1 MSELWS
7 KGAKELGAMVAA
19 GEVRPSELV
28 DAHIERVKAVNPALN
43 AMVNPRF
50 EAAREEA
57 AAADLVQAKAR
68 EGELP
73 PLFGVPCTIKE
84 FFAFEGMPHTG
95 GILARRDVVAAEDA
109 TLVARIKEAGAIVMG
124 STNAPEG
131 GLWMETHNLL
141 YGRTNNPWN
150 VAHTCGGSSGGE
162 AALIAAGA
170 SPFGLGSDIGGS
182 IRIPAAMC
190 GVVGHKPS
198 GRLIPT
204 TGHFPP
210 ALGDAGAYLCAGPL
224 ARKVEDVALLTDLW
238 RGPDGRDA
246 ICVDQ
251 PRAPLFDDLRGVTVL
266 PIETNGRVRVRA
278 DMRVAVDDAARALA
292 DRGATVIHRDFPRM
306 KKALRIWSSMLSV
319 ATDIHYGEVLGG
331 GRPIPIWSELLR
343 LPFGGAHHSYP
354 ALILAAVD
362 QLTAPFSGWMAKH
375 VETGIALQ
383 AELEEAMG
391 PRGVILHPPYSRP
404 APRHNFPWLTPFDAS
419 CTALFNVMEFPV
431 TQVPIRLSKEGL
443 PIGVQVAGCRGQDAV
458 TLSVALAL
466 EEDFGGWQRA
476 DPPV

>member
-170 SPFGLGSDIGGS
+170 SST
-182 IRIPAAMC
+182 R
-190 GVVGHKPS
+190 
-198 GRLIPT
+198 
-204 TGHFPP
+204 
-210 ALGDAGAYLCAGPL
+210 
-224 ARKVEDVALLTDLW
+224 
-238 RGPDGRDA
+238 
-246 ICVDQ
+246 
-251 PRAPLFDDLRGVTVL
+251 
-266 PIETNGRVRVRA
+266 
-278 DMRVAVDDAARALA
+278 
-292 DRGATVIHRDFPRM
+292 
-306 KKALRIWSSMLSV
+306 
-319 ATDIHYGEVLGG
+319 
-331 GRPIPIWSELLR
+331 
-343 LPFGGAHHSYP
+343 
-354 ALILAAVD
+354 
-362 QLTAPFSGWMAKH
+362 
-375 VETGIALQ
+375 
-383 AELEEAMG
+383 
-391 PRGVILHPPYSRP
+391 SRF
-404 APRHNFPWLTPFDAS
+404 R
-419 CTALFNVMEFPV
+419 E
-431 TQVPIRLSKEGL
+431 
-443 PIGVQVAGCRGQDAV
+443 AV
-458 TLSVALAL
+458 TT
-466 EEDFGGWQRA
+466 
-476 DPPV
+476 